1 MVSLKRT
8 LLSDLASSIEVLNP
22 INQELSKSN
31 LHTPLRYSAVLLSI
45 GKTTHICHQ
54 NIPLKKVHCKE
65 TVIYSSAIS
74 RKLEKTWQQPVGEI
88 ASKVVTVLQ
97 AQATPSVWSS
107 IRKKDDGWIEFVISQ
122 WGIEQWRQQLMSWS
136 LSTEHKEQLFSLENK
151 KLWQLQS
158 GYELGCRWQSGYQQH
173 MGGVEQI
180 QADIPSSAVFCM
192 GFYPLHRLIHC
203 LLDICDGWDAATPS
217 QLLQMASRL
226 IVALEQCTDITRP
239 SSPNAEGVYRWVV
252 PTQIVLKQLLD
263 KRLGYQLTE
272 RF

>member
-54 NIPLKKVHCKE
+54 NIPLKKIDCKE
-65 TVIYSSAIS
+65 TVVYSSAIS
-74 RKLEKTWQQPVGEI
+74 RKLEKTWRQPVGEI
-88 ASKVVTVLQ
+88 ASKLLTVLQ

-107 IRKKDDGWIEFVISQ
+107 VRKDDDGWIEFVISQ
-122 WGIEQWRQQLMSWS
+122 WGIEQWRQQLMAWT
-136 LSTEHKEQLFSLENK
+136 LSTADKGQPCFLEAK

-158 GYELGCRWQSGYQQH
+158 GYELCCRWQSSYQQH
-173 MGGVEQI
+173 MGGAAQRPTETI
-180 QADIPSSAVFCM
+180 SSAVFCM
-192 GFYPLHRLIHC
+192 GFYPLHQLIHR
-203 LLDICDGWDAATPS
+203 LLDICDGWDEATPS

-226 IVALEQCTDITRP
+226 VLALEQCTDTTRL
-239 SSPNAEGVYRWVV
+239 SSPNAAGVNRWLI